1 MSVGRGDPKAKN
13 RTRTLVVKGRS
24 GSVGLDADAGSALG
38 GLGLMVVLVAAIV
51 EDAVGI
57 D

>member
-1 MSVGRGDPKAKN
+1 
-13 RTRTLVVKGRS
+13 
-24 GSVGLDADAGSALG
+24 VGLDAGAGSALG
-38 GLGLMVVLVAAIV
+38 GLDLVVVLVAAIV

>member
-1 MSVGRGDPKAKN
+1 MSVGRGNPKTKN
-13 RTRTLVVKGRS
+13 RTRTLAMKGGS
-24 GSVGLDADAGSALG
+24 GSVGLDAGEGSALG
-38 GLGLMVVLVAAIV
+38 GLNLVVVHVAAIV